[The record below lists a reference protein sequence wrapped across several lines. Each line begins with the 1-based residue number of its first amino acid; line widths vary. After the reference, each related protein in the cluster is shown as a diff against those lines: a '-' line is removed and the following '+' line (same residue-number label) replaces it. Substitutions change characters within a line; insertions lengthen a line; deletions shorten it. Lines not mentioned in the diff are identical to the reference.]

1 MNRIVGTC
9 GLVLLGIAVL
19 SGCQKGDSG
28 GSSASAGGAAAQ
40 ASADPSKE
48 PAAIATA
55 DFMEAVLK
63 GDSQRASARL
73 TPTAMERIVASGKQ
87 FQPPGWQTAT
97 FKITQVRSP
106 SADQAIVQCML
117 TDTAAGSPQSTE
129 EMCCLLRR
137 VDNDWRVCGIAYGTG
152 DNQSWTLNDFET
164 GRTIGIPRQPSM
176 NNGTAAAAGTA
187 GRPSPPRTAQEPS
200 NTDLR

>member
-1 MNRIVGTC
+1 M
-9 GLVLLGIAVL
+9 
-19 SGCQKGDSG
+19 D
-28 GSSASAGGAAAQ
+28 
-40 ASADPSKE
+40 
-48 PAAIATA
+48 
-55 DFMEAVLK
+55 AVLK

-73 TPTAMERIVASGKQ
+73 TPTAMQRIVASGKQ
-87 FQPPGWQTAT
+87 FQPPGWQTAS

-152 DNQSWTLNDFET
+152 DNQTWTLNDFET

-176 NNGTAAAAGTA
+176 NKGMVSSEGSA
-187 GRPSPPRTAQEPS
+187 GRPSPPRTAQEPP
-200 NTDLR
+200 NTGLR